1 MKHFDAIIIGA
12 GQAGTPLAKKLA
24 LAGKKTCLIEKRAI
38 GGTCIND
45 GCTPT
50 KALIA
55 CAKAAYYPNIA
66 KKLGIKMGKVE
77 IDFKAIKKHQNDIV
91 ARFRKSAQN
100 GVEETKGLTLMFGNA
115 SFINKKNLVVKLNN
129 GEEEKLSADWIFI
142 NTGATPFIP
151 PNIGLE
157 NINYLTSTTLL
168 ELEIVPE
175 HLVIFGGNYLGLEF
189 AQMYSRFGSKV
200 TVLEQEDRLLNREDD
215 DVAESITKILTDEGI
230 EISTKTTIVE
240 VTEVENGQIK
250 VEFKVG
256 NKHKSLIG
264 SHLLVATG
272 RIPLTSTLN
281 LQNCGVNLDEQGAII
296 VNDRLETSQANI
308 WALGD
313 VKGGPAFTHIA
324 YNDYTIVYRNL
335 IENAKL
341 SVKDRPIPYCMFIDP
356 QLGRIGITEQE
367 AKANHI
373 EYDIAILEMSNVGR
387 AIETGQTLG
396 MMKAIVEKKTKKILG
411 AAILSDQGGEIMTVL
426 QMAMEGGITYE
437 SIRYGTFAHPTYA
450 ESLNNLFMKLKS

>member
-55 CAKAAYYPNIA
+55 CAKAAYYPIIA
-66 KKLGIKMGKVE
+66 KKLGVDMGEIE
-77 IDFKAIKKHQNDIV
+77 IDFKVIKQHQNDIV
-91 ARFRKSAQN
+91 KRFRKSAQN
-100 GVEETKGLTLMFGNA
+100 GVEETENLTLMFGIA
-115 SFINKKNLVVKLNN
+115 SFINENQLLVKQNN
-129 GEEEKLSADWIFI
+129 GEEIKLSGEWIFI
-142 NTGATPFIP
+142 NTGAAPFIP
-151 PNIGLE
+151 SINGLE
-157 NINYLTSTTLL
+157 SINYLTSTTLL
-168 ELEIVPE
+168 ELDIVPE

-200 TVLEQEDRLLNREDD
+200 TVLERDDRLLNREDND
-215 DVAESITKILTDEGI
+215 IAESITKILTDEGI
-230 EISTKTTIVE
+230 EVITKTTIVE
-240 VTEVENGQIK
+240 VNEVENGQVRI
-250 VEFKVG
+250 EYKVG
-256 NKHKSLIG
+256 DNNKSVIG

-272 RIPLTSTLN
+272 RKPLTNGLN
-281 LQNCGVNLDEQGAII
+281 LHNCGINLDEQGAII

-324 YNDYTIVYRNL
+324 YNDYTVVFRNL

-341 SVKDRPIPYCMFIDP
+341 SVKDRPVPYCMFIDP

-367 AKANHI
+367 AKANNLD
-373 EYDIAILEMSNVGR
+373 YDIAILEMANVGR
-387 AIETGQTLG
+387 AIETGETLG
-396 MMKAIVEKKTKKILG
+396 MMKAIVDKKTKKILG
-411 AAILSDQGGEIMTVL
+411 VAILSDQGGEIMTVL
-426 QMAMEGGITYE
+426 QMAMEGGMTYE
-437 SIRYGTFAHPTYA
+437 SIRYATFAHPTYA
-450 ESLNNLFMKLKS
+450 ESLNNLFMKLKA